1 MIYCPA
7 PSTGSSLKPTCAALD
22 FREMAPQAAHPHLFV
37 RNGQTHTRLAQDGAL
52 ASATPGIPA
61 GLLSALERFGT
72 MNRQKLLKQPI
83 EVAQKGFKFTSH
95 EEAAA
100 SMRWKAMNPAA
111 KKIFG
116 CQDQLPCPPGTLIRQ
131 KDLAQVLRQISKH
144 GRRGFYE
151 GEVANKLVQGI
162 QSAGGILTREDFKE
176 YKPQWRT
183 PITTTFH
190 GLEVISM
197 PPPSSGGI
205 ILTQLLKYASF
216 AEQEGRFQFGFGSAS
231 TLHAIIHAMSL
242 AFADRAQFLGDPD
255 FVKAPWEPLLADSY
269 LKERWRTFQ
278 PKRAQLPPQAGQI
291 ERNEPQHTTHLSVI
305 DRQGNAVSMTL
316 TVNNNYGS
324 GFVPPGTGVVM
335 NDEMDDFSANPGTP
349 NQFGLIGEQA
359 NQIESKKRPLSSMTP
374 TLVRD
379 SHGEVRMAIGGAGGP
394 RIVTSV
400 FLSLLNRI
408 SFEMSLQDAL
418 AAPRIHHQWIPQTVH
433 LEKFGFAYE
442 VRKSLSEKGYS
453 IQEVTSLAKVHA
465 LEKLNNGRITGAAD
479 PRGEGASVAE

>member
-1 MIYCPA
+1 
-7 PSTGSSLKPTCAALD
+7 
-22 FREMAPQAAHPHLFV
+22 
-37 RNGQTHTRLAQDGAL
+37 
-52 ASATPGIPA
+52 
-61 GLLSALERFGT
+61 
-72 MNRQKLLKQPI
+72 
-83 EVAQKGFKFTSH
+83 
-95 EEAAA
+95 
-100 SMRWKAMNPAA
+100 
-111 KKIFG
+111 
-116 CQDQLPCPPGTLIRQ
+116 
-131 KDLAQVLRQISKH
+131 
-144 GRRGFYE
+144 
-151 GEVANKLVQGI
+151 
-162 QSAGGILTREDFKE
+162 
-176 YKPQWRT
+176 
-183 PITTTFH
+183 
-190 GLEVISM
+190 
-197 PPPSSGGI
+197 
-205 ILTQLLKYASF
+205 
-216 AEQEGRFQFGFGSAS
+216 
-231 TLHAIIHAMSL
+231 
-242 AFADRAQFLGDPD
+242 
-255 FVKAPWEPLLADSY
+255 
-269 LKERWRTFQ
+269 
-278 PKRAQLPPQAGQI
+278 
-291 ERNEPQHTTHLSVI
+291 
-305 DRQGNAVSMTL
+305 
-316 TVNNNYGS
+316 
-324 GFVPPGTGVVM
+324 M